1 MQQLVLPCA
10 EMTTLTLKVP
20 DELAQ
25 KLAAVSAR
33 KRVSKSK
40 IVREALIVVLRR
52 EKARPSLYDRMKN
65 GLGCID
71 SGSKDLATNPK
82 HLQGMGQWRR

>member
-1 MQQLVLPCA
+1 
-10 EMTTLTLKVP
+10 MTTITLKVP

-25 KLAAVSAR
+25 KLTAISEL

-40 IVREALIVVLRR
+40 IVREALAAVLRR
-52 EKARPSLYDRMKN
+52 EKTRPNLYERMKN

-71 SGSKDLATNPK
+71 SGHKDLATNPK
-82 HLQGMGQWRR
+82 HLKGLGRWRR